1 MIKSALAA
9 ALIVI
14 SMPVMAKSVDWT
26 PYLKGMQNECDLKSI
41 NANSVIGLS
50 KGDIRQFKNQ
60 ICQKLSSLVLLAIK

>member
-1 MIKSALAA
+1 MIKSVLAA

-41 NANSVIGLS
+41 NVNSVIGLS
-50 KGDIRQFKNQ
+50 KGDIRQF
-60 ICQKLSSLVLLAIK
+60 